1 MLAVISPAKSLDF
14 ECPLATKTYSQPQ
27 FLDQAKLLIEELKQL
42 SLQDVAGLMK
52 LSDKLAELN
61 VHRFQSFDTPFT
73 PDNARQAVLAFRGDV
88 YQGLDA
94 DTLKLKDFK
103 YAQQHL
109 RILSGL
115 YGLLKPLDLIQ
126 PYRLEMGTPFG
137 NQRGKNLYQFWGDR
151 VHNALAAEL
160 EQQNTAFLINLA
172 SNEYFKVVQDK
183 KLPYEVITPVFK
195 DCKNGQFKVIS
206 FFAKRARGM
215 MARYMIENRID
226 TPDGLKDFAV
236 DGYYFDKNSS
246 SSKELVFLRNE
257 Q

>member
-94 DTLKLKDFK
+94 DTLKQKDFK